1 MYSIEFDYVLHKG
14 YFAPMIPLKL
24 KGKFNWFEA
33 WAFVDSGATYSIFHP
48 KELTGTGLVYPYGE
62 MRMVVV
68 GDGSFIPVYFIKL
81 PMKIGEVEFIA
92 EVGFSE
98 KLGVGFNLLG
108 RKDVFENFEVCFD
121 DTKKRVVFHK
131 ER

>member
-1 MYSIEFDYVLHKG
+1 
-14 YFAPMIPLKL
+14 MIPLKL
-24 KGKFNWFEA
+24 KGKLDWFEA
-33 WAFVDSGATYSIFHP
+33 WAFVESGATYSIFHP
-48 KELTGTGLVYPYGE
+48 KELTGTGLEYPCGE
-62 MRMVVV
+62 RKMVVV

-81 PMKIGEVEFIA
+81 PIKIGEVEFIA

-108 RKDVFENFEVCFD
+108 RKDVFENFEVCFN
-121 DTKKRVVFHK
+121 DTKKKVVFHK